1 MRKREKTIVFLLLL
15 IFCQNLLAQDT
26 SKVGTTDAIRL
37 PFVFWGIDYEKKLT
51 RNQTL
56 VGSVNLF
63 EEIGFGY
70 SSNLGFQFSYPFIPS
85 IGLQYRWYYNLN
97 RRAAAGRVVR
107 LNSGNYISARFRTSF
122 PKNIYD
128 QYRRPDN
135 SAGLFF
141 GLQRNYKKRFYLDLG
156 AGCAYQLPQHI
167 RLRGQDWSGIRYDVP
182 DKFGF
187 AAYVNFGI
195 WLNKRSGL

>member
-1 MRKREKTIVFLLLL
+1 MPIKIYTVFILFFTCL
-15 IFCQNLLAQDT
+15 CKCLLAQDT
-26 SKVGTTDAIRL
+26 SKVTTTDAVRL

-51 RNQTL
+51 SNQTL

-63 EEIGFGY
+63 DELNFGY
-70 SSNLGFQFSYPFIPS
+70 SSSLGFRFSYPLIPS

-107 LNSGNYISARFRTSF
+107 LNSGNYISARIRTSF

-135 SAGLFF
+135 NVGLFY
-141 GLQRNYKKRFYLDLG
+141 GLQRNYRRRFYFDMG
-156 AGCAYQLPQHI
+156 AGVAYQLPQHI
-167 RLRGQDWSGIRYDVP
+167 ALRGPGWTGLSYDVQG
-182 DKFGF
+182 KLGF
-187 AAYVNFGI
+187 AAYINFGI
-195 WLNKRSGL
+195 WLNKRSKM